1 MASLMENLIS
11 ILQEECD
18 AYDKLLKFSMDKT
31 PVIVSE
37 DLKELERIT
46 DEEQTVVSDINR
58 IDKKREQVTKDIAD
72 VMNMDVHKLKLKTII
87 QLMAK
92 RPEEQEALEKSYDRL
107 HQSVH
112 QVENINR
119 ENAELI
125 KSALD
130 MVHFNMQLIQSAK
143 TAPENANYNRIA
155 RNTGEA
161 LGTEDHLFDAKQ

>member
-1 MASLMENLIS
+1 MASLMEYLIN

-18 AYDKLLKFSMDKT
+18 AYDRLLKLSIRKT

-37 DLKELERIT
+37 DLKELGQIT
-46 DEEQTVVSDINR
+46 DEEQETVSDINR
-58 IDKKREQVTKDIAD
+58 IEKKREQVTKDIAD
-72 VMNMDVHKLKLKTII
+72 VMNMDVQKLKLKTII

-92 RPEEQEALEKSYDRL
+92 RPEEQAALGKAYDRL

-112 QVENINR
+112 QVECINK

-125 KSALD
+125 QSALD
-130 MVHFNMQLIQSAK
+130 MVHFNMQLIQSAN
-143 TAPENANYNRIA
+143 TAPENANYNRVA

-161 LGTEDHLFDAKQ
+161 LGTADHSFDAKQ

>member
-11 ILQEECD
+11 VLQKECD
-18 AYDKLLKFSMDKT
+18 AYDDLLKLSLRKT

-37 DLKELERIT
+37 DLKELEKIT
-46 DEEQTVVSDINR
+46 DEEQAEVAVINR
-58 IDKKREQVTKDIAD
+58 IDKERELVTADIAN
-72 VMNMDVHKLKLKTII
+72 VLNMDVHNMKLKTII

-92 RPEEQEALEKSYDRL
+92 RPEDQAALEKSYDRL

-112 QVENINR
+112 QVECVNR

-130 MVHFNMQLIQSAK
+130 MVHFNMQLVQASK
-143 TAPENANYNRIA
+143 TAPENANYDKGA
-155 RNTGEA
+155 RNTGDA
-161 LGTEDHLFDAKQ
+161 LGTFDHSFDAKQ

>member
-1 MASLMENLIS
+1 MASLMEELIS
-11 ILQEECD
+11 VLREECD
-18 AYDKLLKFSMDKT
+18 AYDKLLDLSLKKT

-46 DEEQTVVSDINR
+46 DEEQAAVSNINR
-58 IDKKREQVTKDIAD
+58 LDKKRQTATADIAN
-72 VMNMDVHKLKLKTII
+72 VLNMDVQTLKQKTII

-92 RPEEQEALEKSYDRL
+92 RPEEQKALEEVYDRL

-112 QVENINR
+112 QVERVNR

-130 MVHFNMQLIQSAK
+130 MVHFNMQLIQSAR
-143 TAPENANYNRIA
+143 TAPENANYNRGA
-155 RNTGEA
+155 VSTGEA
-161 LGTEDHLFDAKQ
+161 LGTEDHSFDAKQ

>member
-1 MASLMENLIS
+1 MENLIGVMR
-11 ILQEECD
+11 EECD
-18 AYDKLLKFSMDKT
+18 AYDRLLELSLKKT

-46 DEEQTVVSDINR
+46 DEEQAIVSRINS
-58 IDKKREQVTKDIAD
+58 IDKKRQETTADIAN
-72 VMNMDVHKLKLKTII
+72 VLNMDVQTLKLKTII

-92 RPEEQEALEKSYDRL
+92 RPEEQKALEEVYDKL

-112 QVENINR
+112 QVERVNR
-119 ENAELI
+119 ENAGLI

-130 MVHFNMQLIQSAK
+130 MVHFNMQLIQSAR
-143 TAPENANYNRIA
+143 TAPENANYNKGA

-161 LGTEDHLFDAKQ
+161 LGTEDHSFDAKQ